1 MAELDV
7 SKFKIGDVFY
17 GVAESNNA
25 FFRKKIHREIDG
37 EDWFKYDSPLV
48 AYKIVAYTV
57 LGILTKHLEGQWE
70 ENSDYELLTEIFVR
84 SESTENGVKKYTMYT
99 NDMDSKNYFLD
110 KEEAAAYIEEMME
123 KTRELD
129 RK

>member
-1 MAELDV
+1 MVELDV

-17 GVAESNNA
+17 GVAKSNNA

-37 EDWFKYDSPLV
+37 EDWFKYDKPLV
-48 AYKIVAYTV
+48 TYKIVTYTV

-84 SESTENGVKKYTMYT
+84 SESAENDVEKYTMYT